1 MKVKICGIRDLPAA
15 EAVAKGADFMGF
27 IMCDRFRRYVPPE
40 MVREICS
47 AVAGCKKVGVY
58 VDQDIDYVNETAEF
72 CGLDYVQ
79 LHGHEDGE
87 YAKKVRKPVI
97 KAFRYGDDFTV
108 EAANSY
114 PAEIIL
120 VDSYSKNK
128 VGGTGIAFAWR
139 EAADDISKVK
149 KPCMIAGGIKAD
161 TVQEARRIFNP
172 YGVDASGSMEI
183 DGNKSIKLIAEFLEA
198 TKYEQGK

>member
-1 MKVKICGIRDLPAA
+1 MKIKICGIRDLAAA

-27 IMCDRFRRYVPPE
+27 IMCDRFRRYIPPE
-40 MVREICS
+40 QVKEICT

-58 VDQDIDYVNETAEF
+58 VDQDVAYVNETAEF

-79 LHGHEDGE
+79 LHGHESVE
-87 YAKKVRKPVI
+87 YAKQIEKPII

-108 EAANSY
+108 EAANTY

-128 VGGTGIAFAWR
+128 VGGTGLTFAWR
-139 EAADDISKVK
+139 EAATEIRKVN
-149 KPCMIAGGIKAD
+149 KPCMIAGGIKAA

-183 DGNKSIKLIAEFLEA
+183 DGNKSPKLIAEFLEA
-198 TKYEQGK
+198 TRYE